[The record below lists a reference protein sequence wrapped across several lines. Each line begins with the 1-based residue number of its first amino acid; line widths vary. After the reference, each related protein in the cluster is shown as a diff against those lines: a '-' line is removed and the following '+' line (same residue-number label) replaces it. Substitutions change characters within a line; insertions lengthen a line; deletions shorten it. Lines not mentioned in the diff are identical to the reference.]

1 MMICLRRYFQGN
13 QVQLNELIEFA
24 DIYES
29 EHVLWWYTRPNFIS
43 DVINK
48 AICSQDIDVLFD
60 LRYFFIDLCHSL
72 QESPR
77 PKKEFNVYRAV
88 LIIETNLTKCRKQ

>member
-1 MMICLRRYFQGN
+1 MMVRLREYFQGN

-48 AICSQDIDVLFD
+48 AI
-60 LRYFFIDLCHSL
+60 HS
-72 QESPR
+72 
-77 PKKEFNVYRAV
+77 
-88 LIIETNLTKCRKQ
+88 